1 MVNIAMKPDMQ
12 RPGFY
17 ILQDIRNL
25 SETARLRMAVHP
37 HAWRPPTDV
46 FETEQM
52 VVVRV
57 EIAGMDETGF
67 TIILD
72 GRHLSIRG
80 VRSDVPERRAYHQME
95 IRFGE
100 FSSDVELP
108 SDVSSEHI
116 EAVYSS
122 GFLQI
127 RLPKLRPVKIK
138 VEE

>member
-1 MVNIAMKPDMQ
+1 MINVILKPDVQ

-17 ILQDIRNL
+17 ILEDIRNL
-25 SETARLRMAVHP
+25 PESTRQRIAVRS

-46 FETEQM
+46 FETDEM

-57 EIAGMDETGF
+57 EIAGMEETDF

-72 GRHLSIRG
+72 GRYLSIRG
-80 VRSDVPERRAYHQME
+80 VRSEVSERRAYHQME

-100 FSSDVELP
+100 FSSEVELP
-108 SDVSSEHI
+108 SDISLEHI
-116 EAVYSS
+116 EAVYSA
-122 GFLQI
+122 GFLYI
-127 RLPKLRPVKIK
+127 RLPKVRPVKIK